1 MFEGKKYTLGD
12 YLYLMKLFQRTER
25 YPEMVKAINKYIE
38 QNPKLSKD
46 EQKLLVDGYKNIIS
60 DKRNSLRLL
69 QNLIKKEEDG
79 AQLINHKKQINIIK
93 EKIQNELLSIF
104 KEIHAML
111 DKYLIPNSQ
120 DPETKVLYMKIKA
133 DYYRYHCE
141 FAEGDEFEEAKNN
154 ALKIYKEAYDIALK
168 DINIYNSIRLGLA
181 LNYSVFKYEIMDS
194 KNEAYDIAQKAY
206 DDAMKVVD
214 DVEKDRTSDNLLLI
228 QLLKEN
234 LNMWNNE
241 MEGE

>member
-1 MFEGKKYTLGD
+1 MFEGKKYNLGD

-25 YPEMVKAINKYIE
+25 YPEMVKALNKYIE

-46 EQKLLVDGYKNIIS
+46 EQKILVDGYKNIIS

-69 QNLIKKEEDG
+69 NDLIKKEEEE
-79 AQLINHKKQINIIK
+79 AKLVNHKKQINIII
-93 EKIQNELLSIF
+93 EKTKKELLSIF
-104 KEIHAML
+104 KEIHTML

-120 DPETKVLYMKIKA
+120 DSETKVLYMKIKA

-154 ALKIYKEAYDIALK
+154 ALKIYKESYDMAVK

-181 LNYSVFKYEIMDS
+181 LNYSVFEYEIMDN

-241 MEGE
+241 MEGD

>member
-1 MFEGKKYTLGD
+1 MFEGKKYNLGD

-38 QNPKLSKD
+38 QNPKLSKN

-69 QNLIKKEEDG
+69 QNLMKKEEEE
-79 AQLINHKKQINIIK
+79 AKLVNHKKQINIIK
-93 EKIQNELLSIF
+93 EKIQNELLTIF
-104 KEIHAML
+104 KEIHSIL

-120 DPETKVLYMKIKA
+120 DSEAKILYMKIKA

-154 ALKIYKEAYDIALK
+154 ALKTYKEAYDIALK

-181 LNYSVFKYEIMDS
+181 LNYSVFEYEIIDN

-241 MEGE
+241 MEGD